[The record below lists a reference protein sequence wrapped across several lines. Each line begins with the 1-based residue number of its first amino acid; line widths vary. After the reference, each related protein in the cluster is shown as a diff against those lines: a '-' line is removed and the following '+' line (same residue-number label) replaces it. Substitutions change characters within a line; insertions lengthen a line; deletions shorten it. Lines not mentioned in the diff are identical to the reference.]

1 MLQGTWFIQIGFLL
15 YNPIPGSIPWN
26 GNEPESV
33 MKVTL
38 IFAWHMI
45 GCILG
50 KFFSDLIILKGV
62 LDS

>member
-26 GNEPESV
+26 GDEPESV

-50 KFFSDLIILKGV
+50 E
-62 LDS
+62 